1 MISTSVARSRSARL
15 PRAAARIGRAGRRLL
30 PPWTAG
36 LIGLALSAVLVEGA
50 DAAGLLPALSVPS
63 PSEVLSALVRLTL
76 HENLLSS
83 LGSTIVTALIAV
95 GLSISI
101 GLPLGYALYRY
112 TAFGLAYRNWLGALF
127 AAPTV
132 LLYPLVLVL
141 FGRTYVSIV
150 VMGVVTGILPVIL
163 AAREALVIVSPT
175 LVRVGRAFNVTPAQE
190 FWKILL
196 PAGAPMLFTGV
207 RLGTIYTLVN
217 VIGVEFLVNFG
228 GLGYL
233 VSDMY
238 DRFDYPGMYAGILC
252 VILISGAMLALMNRV
267 EARLRPA

>member
-1 MISTSVARSRSARL
+1 VAVATT
-15 PRAAARIGRAGRRLL
+15 AAAPRRGTGVLGLRL
-30 PPWTAG
+30 PPW
-36 LIGLALSAVLVEGA
+36 
-50 DAAGLLPALSVPS
+50 AAGLAGLAIVCAVLEGLIVAGALPALTLPRPTAVAAAVVRLVV
-63 PSEVLSALVRLTL
+63 EEELLAALRATLLTALV
-76 HENLLSS
+76 
-83 LGSTIVTALIAV
+83 AV
-95 GLSISI
+95 GCAIAI
-101 GLPLGYALYRY
+101 GLPAGYWLYRHVS
-112 TAFGLAYRNWLGALF
+112 FGLAYRNWLGALF

-141 FGRTYVSIV
+141 FGRSYASIA
-150 VMGVVTGILPVIL
+150 VMGFVTGIIPIVL
-163 AAREALVIVSPT
+163 AAREGLAGVSPT
-175 LVRVGRAFNVTPAQE
+175 LVRVGRAFNVSRAQE

-196 PAGAPMLFTGV
+196 PAGAPMIFSGI

-238 DRFDYPGMYAGILC
+238 DRFDFPGMYAGILF
-252 VILISGAMLALMNRV
+252 VILVSGSMLALLKRV

>member
-1 MISTSVARSRSARL
+1 V
-15 PRAAARIGRAGRRLL
+15 AGRPTAAIAQAPARRGAPWLA
-30 PPWTAG
+30 PPW
-36 LIGLALSAVLVEGA
+36 
-50 DAAGLLPALSVPS
+50 AAGLAALALLCAALEALTAMEALPALAVPP
-63 PSEVLSALVRLTL
+63 PSAVARAVVRLIA
-76 HENLLSS
+76 EEGLLAA
-83 LGSTIVTALIAV
+83 LGSTLLTALVAVSLAIA
-95 GLSISI
+95 I
-101 GLPLGYALYRY
+101 GLPAGYWLYRY
-112 TAFGLAYRNWLGALF
+112 TSFGLAYRNWLGALF

-141 FGRTYVSIV
+141 FGRSYLSIA
-150 VMGVVTGILPVIL
+150 VMGFVTGIIPIVL
-163 AAREALVIVSPT
+163 AAREALVSIPPT
-175 LVRVGRAFNVTPAQE
+175 LIRVGRAFNVTRAQE

-196 PAGAPMLFTGV
+196 PAGAPMIFTGI

-238 DRFDYPGMYAGILC
+238 DRFDFPGMYAGILF
-252 VILISGAMLALMNRV
+252 VILVSGSMLALLKRV

>member
-1 MISTSVARSRSARL
+1 
-15 PRAAARIGRAGRRLL
+15 
-30 PPWTAG
+30 
-36 LIGLALSAVLVEGA
+36 
-50 DAAGLLPALSVPS
+50 
-63 PSEVLSALVRLTL
+63 
-76 HENLLSS
+76 
-83 LGSTIVTALIAV
+83 
-95 GLSISI
+95 
-101 GLPLGYALYRY
+101 
-112 TAFGLAYRNWLGALF
+112 
-127 AAPTV
+127 V

-252 VILISGAMLALMNRV
+252 VILISGTMLMLMNRV